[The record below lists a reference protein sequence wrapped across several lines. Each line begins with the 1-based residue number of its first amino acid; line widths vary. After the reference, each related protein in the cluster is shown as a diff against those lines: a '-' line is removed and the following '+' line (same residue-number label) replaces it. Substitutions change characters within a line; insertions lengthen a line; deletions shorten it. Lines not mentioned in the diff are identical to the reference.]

1 MFVLTA
7 EEDQA
12 TAGGE
17 HIQSTISA
25 LRIHLADSSHALALP
40 LERTTGDE
48 FQLVSLTAAP
58 IVTACLFLLAEGRW
72 AIGVGIGPGQLA
84 YSPRA
89 SRGPAFVA
97 ARAAVEAARR
107 RSAVRPIVIH
117 GSDPEGASHA
127 TAIAQAL
134 AAFVMQRS
142 AAGHS
147 AVAAVSAAATQ
158 QAAAHALGIT
168 QQALSQRLTA
178 AHHREVLGLSAVLER
193 GLSALDALYRA
204 AERGGGA

>member
-1 MFVLTA
+1 M
-7 EEDQA
+7 
-12 TAGGE
+12 
-17 HIQSTISA
+17 
-25 LRIHLADSSHALALP
+25 
-40 LERTTGDE
+40 
-48 FQLVSLTAAP
+48 
-58 IVTACLFLLAEGRW
+58 
-72 AIGVGIGPGQLA
+72 
-84 YSPRA
+84 
-89 SRGPAFVA
+89 A

-204 AERGGGA
+204 VERGGGA

>member
-7 EEDQA
+7 DEDQS
-12 TAGGE
+12 TVRGE
-17 HIQSTISA
+17 HIQSTITA
-25 LRIHLADSSHALALP
+25 LRIHLAAGSHELALP
-40 LERTTGDE
+40 PERTVGDE
-48 FQLVSLTAAP
+48 FQLVSYSAAP
-58 IVTACLFLLAEGRW
+58 IVAACLFLLAEGRW

-84 YSPRA
+84 YSTRA

-97 ARAAVEAARR
+97 ARAAVESARR

-117 GSDPEGASHA
+117 GSDPDGASHA

-142 AAGHS
+142 PAGHS
-147 AVAAVSAAATQ
+147 AVAAVSAAPTQ

-178 AHHREVLGLSAVLER
+178 AHHREVLGLSSVLER
-193 GLSALDALYRA
+193 GLAALDALYQA
-204 AERGGGA
+204 AGRGADA